1 MGSTIAGP
9 TLRPNCW
16 TIIEDVSDELVVHPR
31 RSAEVYDCREHPSGP
46 AGRVDALE
54 DRVKV
59 ECIVIIGGGTA
70 AASIAA
76 ALRKTGFSGFLDIIS
91 AEAME
96 PYERPPLSK
105 RFLLDDDAAI
115 PTILSPDWYSENGV
129 GLRLG
134 ATAAAVDRSGFVEL
148 DSGLRLRFDKLV
160 FATGGTPRR
169 LPQLDAC
176 GSDRVFYLRSVPDA
190 LRLRTALA
198 DGGHLVL
205 IGAGFIGGELAS
217 SARQLGVDV
226 TMIEQQ
232 EVPLAHIV
240 GRQIGAEYADIH
252 REHAV
257 GVRTGVVVDRATC
270 SGDAICLQLSDG
282 SNVACDYVAVG
293 VGLVPVCDLAAQS
306 GIRCD
311 NGILVDEYCRTNLPD
326 VYAAGDVANHFNPLF
341 ARRMRVEHHDNAIRQ
356 GSVVAANL
364 LGERVVYADPHWFW
378 SDQYEHT
385 LQGVGLINT
394 AKTHVDRGA
403 VESRSFTRFYLQDN
417 SIVGAVGLNTG
428 PEIKYASRLIAMKAV
443 TEPAAL
449 ADPGFDLKA
458 MAKMHAATARLKA

>member
-1 MGSTIAGP
+1 M
-9 TLRPNCW
+9 
-16 TIIEDVSDELVVHPR
+16 
-31 RSAEVYDCREHPSGP
+31 
-46 AGRVDALE
+46 
-54 DRVKV
+54 KV

-76 ALRKTGFSGFLDIIS
+76 ALRKTGFPCSLDIIS

-115 PTILSPDWYSENGV
+115 PTILAPDWYSENDV

-148 DSGLRLRFDKLV
+148 DSGQRLRFDKLV

-169 LPQLDAC
+169 LPKLDAC
-176 GSDRVFYLRSVPDA
+176 GSDQIFYLRSVPDA

>member
-9 TLRPNCW
+9 TPKRNCW
-16 TIIEDVSDELVVHPR
+16 TIIEDVPDDFVVHPR
-31 RSAEVYDCREHPSGP
+31 RSAEVCDRRETFSAAADWVDGP
-46 AGRVDALE
+46 E
-54 DRVKV
+54 DHMTDD
-59 ECIVIIGGGTA
+59 CIVIIGGGTA
-70 AASIAA
+70 AASVAA

-91 AEAME
+91 AEVMV

-115 PTILSPDWYSENGV
+115 PTLLSPDWYSENDV
-129 GLRLG
+129 SLRLG
-134 ATAAAVDRSGFVEL
+134 TTAAAVDRSGFVEL

-176 GSDRVFYLRSVPDA
+176 GDDRVFYLRSVSDA

-240 GRQIGAEYADIH
+240 GRRIGAEYADIH

-257 GVRTGVVVDRATC
+257 EVRTGVVVDRATR

-282 SNVACDYVAVG
+282 SNVACDYVAIG
-293 VGLVPVCDLAAQS
+293 VGLEPACDLAAQS
-306 GIRCD
+306 GISCD
-311 NGILVDEYCRTNLPD
+311 KGILVDEYCRTNLPD

-341 ARRMRVEHHDNAIRQ
+341 GRRMRVEHHDNAIRQ
-356 GSVVAANL
+356 GIAVAANL
-364 LGERVVYADPHWFW
+364 LGEGMVYADPHWFW

-385 LQGVGLINT
+385 LQGVGSINT
-394 AKTHVDRGA
+394 STTHVDRGA

-417 SIVGAVGLNTG
+417 SIIGAVGLNTG
-428 PEIKYASRLIAMKAV
+428 PEIKYASRLIAMKAI

-449 ADPGFDLKA
+449 ADPDFDLKA
-458 MAKMHAATARLKA
+458 MAKKHAATGRLKA

>member
-9 TLRPNCW
+9 TLSRNYW
-16 TIIEDVSDELVVHPR
+16 TIIEDVSDEFAVHPR
-31 RSAEVYDCREHPSGP
+31 RSAEVHGRREHPSGP
-46 AGRVDALE
+46 AGLVDA
-54 DRVKV
+54 V
-59 ECIVIIGGGTA
+59 ECHMTSERIVIIGGGTA
-70 AASIAA
+70 AASIVA
-76 ALRKTGFSGFLDIIS
+76 ALRKSGFPGSLDVIS
-91 AEAME
+91 AEATE

-105 RFLLDDDAAI
+105 RFLLDGDAAI
-115 PTILSPDWYSENGV
+115 PSILSPDWYSENGV
-129 GLRLG
+129 SLWLG
-134 ATAAAVDRSGFVEL
+134 ATAAAVDRSGVVEL
-148 DSGLRLRFDKLV
+148 DSGQRLRFDKLV

-169 LPQLDAC
+169 LPLLDAC

-190 LRLRTALA
+190 LRLRAALA

-226 TMIEQQ
+226 TMIEQH
-232 EVPLAHIV
+232 EVPLAHGV

-282 SNVACDYVAVG
+282 SNVVCDYVAVG
-293 VGLVPVCDLAAQS
+293 VGLVPACDLAAQS

-326 VYAAGDVANHFNPLF
+326 VYAAGDAANHFNPLF
-341 ARRMRVEHHDNAIRQ
+341 GRRMRVEHHDNAIRQ
-356 GSVVAANL
+356 GIAVAANL
-364 LGERVVYADPHWFW
+364 LGEGMVYTDPHWFW

-385 LQGVGLINT
+385 LQGVGSINT
-394 AKTHVDRGA
+394 SKTHVDRGA

-417 SIVGAVGLNTG
+417 FIIGAVALNTG
-428 PEIKYASRLIAMKAV
+428 PEIKYASKLIAMKAV

-449 ADPGFDLKA
+449 ADPDFDLKA
-458 MAKMHAATARLKA
+458 MAKKHAATARLKA